1 MYIGLE
7 MIYDDGWYAGLQEG
21 KLQTDNPYDQKL
33 ESDKWD
39 AWDAGWQDAK
49 RVSR

>member
-7 MIYDDGWYAGLQEG
+7 MIYDDGWFAGLQEG
-21 KLQTDNPYDQKL
+21 KLQTDNPYDQKI
-33 ESDKWD
+33 ESEN
-39 AWDAGWQDAK
+39 WDAGWQDSK